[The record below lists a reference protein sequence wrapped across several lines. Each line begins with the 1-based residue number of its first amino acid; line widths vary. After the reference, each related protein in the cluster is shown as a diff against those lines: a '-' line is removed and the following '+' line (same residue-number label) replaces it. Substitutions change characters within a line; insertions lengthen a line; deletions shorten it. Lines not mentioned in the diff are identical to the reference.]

1 MPKFFCDYCD
11 VYLTHDSMSVRKAHN
26 SGRNHLRNVVDYYQQ
41 IGHEKAQSVIDSITS
56 SYAAEGQ
63 AHNNPML
70 PQNQPGSAFPPPFPF
85 PGGPPPFPGM
95 PAGAPPFPQGMIPP
109 PGPGGRGMPPMP
121 PFPPGPN
128 GAMPPGGLPFPPP
141 GGLPAGLPF
150 PPPGAPGSLPRPT
163 SSFRACHHQAPP
175 VSPVR
180 RLVRSLLVPPLDRT
194 SGKQPYQQRA
204 AFSQRVWNA
213 YSCIGRGPGVQAFIS
228 GGKIHTKAW

>member
-85 PGGPPPFPGM
+85 PGGSYSPPYPFQRCHGDGHIGIKLQDKQAAECPH
-95 PAGAPPFPQGMIPP
+95 APPSPRPQRLTNAPRRP
-109 PGPGGRGMPPMP
+109 TV
-121 PFPPGPN
+121 
-128 GAMPPGGLPFPPP
+128 PPP
-141 GGLPAGLPF
+141 GGLPAGLLPAPGRAGWSSPNFQF
-150 PPPGAPGSLPRPT
+150 PGMPGGGAFPPGPPGAFPPGGG
-163 SSFRACHHQAPP
+163 PP
-175 VSPVR
+175 GQDR
-180 RLVRSLLVPPLDRT
+180 R
-194 SGKQPYQQRA
+194 
-204 AFSQRVWNA
+204 
-213 YSCIGRGPGVQAFIS
+213 
-228 GGKIHTKAW
+228 

>member
-85 PGGPPPFPGM
+85 PGGVPPPFPGM

-109 PGPGGRGMPPMP
+109 PGQGGRGMPPMP

-128 GAMPPGGLPFPPP
+128 GSPMPPGGLPFPPP

-150 PPPGAPGSLPRPT
+150 PPPGAPGGLPPN
-163 SSFRACHHQAPP
+163 FQ
-175 VSPVR
+175 
-180 RLVRSLLVPPLDRT
+180 
-194 SGKQPYQQRA
+194 
-204 AFSQRVWNA
+204 F
-213 YSCIGRGPGVQAFIS
+213 PGMPGGGAT
-228 GGKIHTKAW
+228 GGKV

>member
-70 PQNQPGSAFPPPFPF
+70 PQNQPGQAFPPPFPF
-85 PGGPPPFPGM
+85 PGGVPPPFPGM
-95 PAGAPPFPQGMIPP
+95 PAGAPPFPQGMIPRKSCLFYYDSRRRQHASDMLATTA

-121 PFPPGPN
+121 PFPGGPN

-141 GGLPAGLPF
+141 GGLPF
-150 PPPGAPGSLPRPT
+150 PPPGAPGSLPPPN
-163 SSFRACHHQAPP
+163 FQFPGMPPPGAGGFPGAPP
-175 VSPVR
+175 GAF
-180 RLVRSLLVPPLDRT
+180 PPG
-194 SGKQPYQQRA
+194 SAP
-204 AFSQRVWNA
+204 
-213 YSCIGRGPGVQAFIS
+213 PGQE
-228 GGKIHTKAW
+228 KR